1 MKSLC
6 WLVLMFAVTLDMRSS
21 ALAAGQG
28 GVLAKLSAVGSLK
41 EGANFIKRG
50 LLRASAAPDGQSKV
64 AVSSRAVKHKLFAAI
79 AGVGLM
85 WGAYTMPATAGP
97 SCPAC
102 GEAPSPEVAKDDPT
116 VRFSH
121 LWHGIGGFP
130 DVDNP
135 NTEFANHYVLV
146 PREGI
151 EYVHFV
157 INKVDATSTL
167 KIGLPWGWKFAT
179 DDVDG
184 DGSTNIVASYYNN
197 GWHRIQGWDG
207 VSADS
212 SSMEENIQTTWF
224 NMPGGGTWD
233 GVQFSVQVTGR
244 ADYVFE
250 GKSQHQRIEQGN
262 RPLFGGDNDTG
273 DRKITFS
280 VYAQG
285 ESSLPQHSLTY
296 RFLGYLPGDAYIDG
310 YFSAI
315 DLEYMGWRV
324 WWNWNHFVEGGK
336 DNYIWDY
343 NEDGSINAQDYFGL
357 QNFLAN
363 NNVYG
368 APPAV
373 LARGGLATSPPP
385 KVNVFAKGDE
395 GTTIRNIKGPES
407 DKPRRNATTTWGELK
422 RQ

>member
-6 WLVLMFAVTLDMRSS
+6 WLLLLFAVALDMRSS
-21 ALAAGQG
+21 ALAARQG
-28 GVLAKLSAVGSLK
+28 GMLAKLSAVGSLK
-41 EGANFIKRG
+41 EGANLIKRG

-64 AVSSRAVKHKLFAAI
+64 AVGGRAVKHKLFAAI
-79 AGVGLM
+79 AGLGLM
-85 WGAYTMPATAGP
+85 WGAYTIPATAGP
-97 SCPAC
+97 SCPGC
-102 GEAPSPEVAKDDPT
+102 GDAPSPQEATDNPK

-121 LWHGIGGFP
+121 LWHGHGGFP
-130 DVDNP
+130 DVDDP
-135 NTEFANHYVLV
+135 STKFAKHYVLV

-157 INKVDATSTL
+157 VNKVDVTSFL
-167 KIGLPWGWKFAT
+167 VIRLPDKWKFAT

-184 DGSTNIVASYYNN
+184 DGQTNIVASYYNN
-197 GWHRIQGWDG
+197 GWQRIEDWDD
-207 VSADS
+207 VDANDDS
-212 SSMEENIQTTWF
+212 LREQVQPEWF

-233 GVQFSVQVTGR
+233 GVQFSVQVTG
-244 ADYVFE
+244 AAEYVFARS
-250 GKSQHQRIEQGN
+250 SQHQQIEQGK
-262 RPLFGGDNDTG
+262 RPLFGEGYDSSDWTIYFNV
-273 DRKITFS
+273 F
-280 VYAQG
+280 AQG
-285 ESSLPQHSLTY
+285 ESNLPQHKLVY
-296 RFLGYLPGDAYIDG
+296 RFLGYLPGDATIDG
-310 YFSAI
+310 YFNNT
-315 DLEYMGWRV
+315 DLTYMGWRV

-385 KVNVFAKGDE
+385 KVNVFNKGDE

>member
-1 MKSLC
+1 MKSLY
-6 WLVLMFAVTLDMRSS
+6 WLVLMLAVALDMRNS

-64 AVSSRAVKHKLFAAI
+64 AVGSRDVKHKLFAAI
-79 AGVGLM
+79 AGLGLM

-102 GEAPSPEVAKDDPT
+102 GDAPSPQLATDNPLM
-116 VRFSH
+116 RFSY
-121 LWHGIGGFP
+121 LWHGFGGWP
-130 DVDNP
+130 AVDGASAK
-135 NTEFANHYVLV
+135 FAEHYVIV

-157 INKVDATSTL
+157 INKVDVTSTL
-167 KIGLPWGWKFAT
+167 TITMPSGWKFAT

-184 DGSTNIVASYYNN
+184 DGQTNVVASYYNN

-207 VSADS
+207 INANDN
-212 SSMEENIQTTWF
+212 SMQGQVQPEWF

-244 ADYVFE
+244 ADYVFD
-250 GKSQHQRIEQGN
+250 GKSQHERIEQGK
-262 RPLFGGDNDTG
+262 RPLFGEGQDSG
-273 DRKITFS
+273 DRRIDFAISNKNIFPTH
-280 VYAQG
+280 
-285 ESSLPQHSLTY
+285 LQHSLIY
-296 RFLGYLPGDAYIDG
+296 RFIGYLPGDTYIDG

-315 DLEYMGWRV
+315 DLQYMGWRV

-368 APPAV
+368 APPAM

-385 KVNVFAKGDE
+385 KVNVLPKGDE
-395 GTTIRNIKGPES
+395 GTTIRNIKGPA
-407 DKPRRNATTTWGELK
+407 DDRPRRNATTTWG
-422 RQ
+422 